1 MSSTGWSQALSG
13 FKAEPKAGETHSGN
27 RGLMIEEALLF
38 EKEDDADEKVSSL
51 VMEYGYLPGDVVAV
65 AVEIKEA
72 EE

>member
-1 MSSTGWSQALSG
+1 MSPDVTWLQSITRPDSG
-13 FKAEPKAGETHSGN
+13 TWFTTSPEK
-27 RGLMIEEALLF
+27 ALLF